1 MNHPQ
6 AHNLLDQ
13 RKAGADM
20 PQDRINMALF
30 LTGDL
35 SENEL
40 LRVSPNTQHDQIN
53 NNWNLPSGNRAV

>member
-6 AHNLLDQ
+6 ANNLLDEA
-13 RKAGADM
+13 REGAAHS
-20 PQDRINMALF
+20 IYSISYALF

-40 LRVSPNTQHDQIN
+40 SRVNPNSQNDQAN
-53 NNWNLPSGNRAV
+53 DNWPIPSGLRTV